1 MKRILTLS
9 FLLFSIAAFAQQK
22 AAKQPAAA
30 TPAPSSET
38 QRTADQDARA
48 GMAVKARTTQ
58 PAPLPY
64 DVNDMYMGRKNE
76 FLNQMIVSELPADFP
91 IYRKGWSLTDY
102 NQVVHD
108 YYINHK
114 ELLTQ
119 NMLNK
124 INSNEKK

>member
-9 FLLFSIAAFAQQK
+9 FFLFSIAAFSQQK

-30 TPAPSSET
+30 TPVSSSEA
-38 QRTADQDARA
+38 QRIAEQEARA
-48 GMAVKARTTQ
+48 GMAVKARTTE

-76 FLNQMIVSELPADFP
+76 FLRQMVVSELPADFP
-91 IYRKGWSLTDY
+91 VYRREWSLMDY
-102 NQVVHD
+102 NLAVEA
-108 YYINHK
+108 YYLSHK

-119 NMLNK
+119 NALNK
-124 INSNEKK
+124 INSK